1 MRTSTGTSC
10 AARTDVETLRI
21 LVSIPLMVGDAIWT
35 ALTRDSEEEA
45 IREQQ
50 ARFAAWANDQ

>member
-1 MRTSTGTSC
+1 
-10 AARTDVETLRI
+10 VETLRI
-21 LVSIPLMVGDAIWT
+21 LVSIPLLIADAIYT
-35 ALTRDSEEEA
+35 RLTRDSEEEA